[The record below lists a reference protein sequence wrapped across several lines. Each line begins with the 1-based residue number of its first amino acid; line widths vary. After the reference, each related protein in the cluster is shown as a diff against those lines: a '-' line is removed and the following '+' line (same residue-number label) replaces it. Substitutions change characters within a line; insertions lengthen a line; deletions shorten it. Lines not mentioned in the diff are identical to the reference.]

1 MTAETILT
9 KEYLC
14 NLFEYSKGS
23 LYRKIRTAN
32 CVYEGEKA
40 GFTRKDGY
48 RQIKVNQKPYLEHQI
63 VFIMHHGYKPSIIDH
78 INGIKTDNRIE
89 NLRKASFDEN
99 AHNAKRKS
107 TNTSGVK
114 NVSYSKRHKSWMVR
128 VQANKTRKLIGLFK
142 DLELAELVAIEAR
155 NKYHREYANH
165 G

>member
-14 NLFEYSKGS
+14 NLFEYSNGS
-23 LYRKIRTAN
+23 LYRKVRTAN
-32 CVYEGEKA
+32 CVYEGDKA

-63 VFIMHHGYKPSIIDH
+63 VFIMHYGFKPSIIDH
-78 INGIKTDNRIE
+78 INGIKSDNRIE
-89 NLRKASFDEN
+89 NLREASFYEN

-114 NVSYSKRHKSWMVR
+114 NVSYSKRPNAWLVR
-128 VQANKTRKLIGLFK
+128 VQANKSRKLIGLFHN
-142 DLELAELVAIEAR
+142 L
-155 NKYHREYANH
+155 
-165 G
+165 